1 MRDAMKTNEEI
12 QREAQRM
19 VVAGRSYRKEHRGV
33 GGGVV
38 PLPRVLV
45 QLPDV
50 QITRKADVAAPG
62 SDTRLVN
69 RHRHIEAAFDD
80 DALIFRLMERETEA
94 AGSTVATRSSDPVEV
109 MVSRSGFDLLHAGY
123 EMVEEDRLFE
133 RLAPY
138 SERIEDRE
146 DRDPV
151 DDREVAEVEAVLE
164 THLLP
169 PSDRLRMK
177 ADIVEFLE
185 GRLEAGVF
193 IAHAIDRQCARE
205 GQRERHTQR
214 HEHRL
219 TINES

>member
-1 MRDAMKTNEEI
+1 
-12 QREAQRM
+12 
-19 VVAGRSYRKEHRGV
+19 
-33 GGGVV
+33 V

-45 QLPDV
+45 QFPDV
-50 QITRKADVAAPG
+50 QVTRKPETGAPG
-62 SDTRLVN
+62 SESQRVN
-69 RHRHIEAAFDD
+69 RHRHIEAAFED
-80 DALIFRLMERETEA
+80 DALIFRLMVRETATGDA
-94 AGSTVATRSSDPVEV
+94 ATVVRGGEPTEV

-138 SERIEDRE
+138 TERIEERDG
-146 DRDPV
+146 RDPL
-151 DDREVAEVEAVLE
+151 DEREVAEVEAVLE

-177 ADIVEFLE
+177 ADVVEFLE

-193 IAHAIDRQCARE
+193 IARAIDRLCARE
-205 GQRERHTQR
+205 VQRQGHAQR
-214 HEHRL
+214 HELKL

>member
-1 MRDAMKTNEEI
+1 MKTNEEI

-19 VVAGRSYRKEHRGV
+19 VVAGRSYRDEHRGTA
-33 GGGVV
+33 GEVV

-50 QITRKADVAAPG
+50 QVTRKPETGSPG
-62 SDTRLVN
+62 SESQRVN
-69 RHRHIEAAFDD
+69 RHRHIEAAFEDG
-80 DALIFRLMERETEA
+80 ALIFRLMERETA
-94 AGSTVATRSSDPVEV
+94 AGESATMVRAGEPTEV

-138 SERIEDRE
+138 TERIEERDG
-146 DRDPV
+146 RDPL
-151 DDREVAEVEAVLE
+151 DEREVAEVEAVLE

-193 IAHAIDRQCARE
+193 IAHAIDRLCARE
-205 GQRERHTQR
+205 GQRQGHAQR
-214 HEHRL
+214 HELKL